1 MIFRKYKN
9 NGIGELNL
17 RISNDNIEHVNEF
30 NFLGLHLNSKLNWDT
45 HINIIE
51 KRILRAVGIIKKL
64 QLSFPKTILLSIYN
78 ALILPHINYCLLSW
92 GSGIEAKGIFLQQK
106 RAIRAISSAGYKAHT
121 EPLFKIYNI
130 LKLEDI
136 YNYKM
141 LVFYYNLKN
150 NKVPSYLT
158 SFLPN
163 TSIARERY
171 PIGNP
176 RLQPPI
182 CSHEYISKTCKY
194 RLPVL
199 LNSINNNS
207 VVAAKINEAIA
218 NIHKITLLKFKSVIK
233 SYMIDLYS
241 YYCNI
246 PNCYVCEI

>member
-1 MIFRKYKN
+1 
-9 NGIGELNL
+9 
-17 RISNDNIEHVNEF
+17 
-30 NFLGLHLNSKLNWDT
+30 
-45 HINIIE
+45 
-51 KRILRAVGIIKKL
+51 
-64 QLSFPKTILLSIYN
+64 
-78 ALILPHINYCLLSW
+78 
-92 GSGIEAKGIFLQQK
+92 
-106 RAIRAISSAGYKAHT
+106 
-121 EPLFKIYNI
+121 
-130 LKLEDI
+130 
-136 YNYKM
+136 M

-171 PIGNP
+171 PIRNP

-218 NIHKITLLKFKSVIK
+218 NIHNITLLKFKSVIK
-233 SYMIDLYS
+233 NYMIDLYS

-246 PNCYVCEI
+246 PNCYVCQI